1 MKTGVLSG
9 LLLFTISFQ
18 SFTQNIEPGIL
29 SEAFNS
35 RPMYSSSD
43 GFTKL
48 KHIINQAVAE
58 AEVTRRISPLEI
70 GAGIALP
77 FVYGFFLYPQSRIQG
92 KFMMIS
98 GVGATGLTILLN
110 ELLWLRLKKADR
122 LIDDDFDQTGSGN
135 LMKVDW

>member
-1 MKTGVLSG
+1 
-9 LLLFTISFQ
+9 
-18 SFTQNIEPGIL
+18 
-29 SEAFNS
+29 
-35 RPMYSSSD
+35 MYSSSD